1 MGSGLEAALTG
12 HARARMRQRGI
23 RAEALEALL
32 EFGRVRHLNSRG
44 RSIVYLDKA
53 ARAWV
58 GEVGGRAYAILG
70 RDGRVITVGHR
81 YRRIGRG

>member
-1 MGSGLEAALTG
+1 MGPGLLSALTG

-32 EFGRVRHLNSRG
+32 EHGRVRHLNSRG

-58 GEVGGRAYAILG
+58 GDRAGAAGAVADLTWG
-70 RDGRVITVGHR
+70 ALRVTDQGSGNS
-81 YRRIGRG
+81 RI